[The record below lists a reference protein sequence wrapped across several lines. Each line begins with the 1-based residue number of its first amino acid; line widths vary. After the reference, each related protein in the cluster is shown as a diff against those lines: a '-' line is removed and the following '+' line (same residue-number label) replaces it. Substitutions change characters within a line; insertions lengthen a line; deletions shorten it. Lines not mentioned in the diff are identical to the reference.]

1 MLPSTPK
8 KVRKVLQIVL
18 HAGAS
23 LVFLGIGSV
32 AAGLLFSE
40 ESVFKAML
48 LFLVALGGALGSIF
62 FFSGVFGRFLP
73 SRRDRSYPP
82 CRRLVGFGVRS
93 LAFGV
98 RSSGPQSCSVA
109 VRRSPFAVSRLPFAV
124 KVIGQHGRPFLAT
137 KRIRLVQ

>member
-40 ESVFKAML
+40 ESVFKAIL

-62 FFSGVFGRFLP
+62 FFFRCLRQISAKPKGPFIPTLP
-73 SRRDRSYPP
+73 
-82 CRRLVGFGVRS
+82 
-93 LAFGV
+93 
-98 RSSGPQSCSVA
+98 
-109 VRRSPFAVSRLPFAV
+109 
-124 KVIGQHGRPFLAT
+124 
-137 KRIRLVQ
+137 

>member
-62 FFSGVFGRFLP
+62 FFFRCLRRISAKPKGPFIPTLP
-73 SRRDRSYPP
+73 
-82 CRRLVGFGVRS
+82 
-93 LAFGV
+93 
-98 RSSGPQSCSVA
+98 
-109 VRRSPFAVSRLPFAV
+109 
-124 KVIGQHGRPFLAT
+124 
-137 KRIRLVQ
+137 